1 MLLPRPEL
9 CSLDDWSCQQL
20 CEGKVEGGP
29 TRTYKGMAV
38 NKVWRDFM
46 VLVGDF
52 KGDDTG
58 GYSSFADKY
67 FEDENFVGR
76 YASAHSVVCEAGC
89 CGCSRRRLLVQALHQ
104 GHAEHGKRW
113 SRHELIHVLHQCEA
127 AAPLGYVRTC
137 EAVAGAPPYVVMLLQ
152 MGATWC
158 SGRSLRAWTSWT
170 KSRAHTHST
179 ASPLTLL

>member
-1 MLLPRPEL
+1 VLLPRPEL
-9 CSLDDWSCQQL
+9 CLLDERSCQQL

-76 YASAHSVVCEAGC
+76 YASAQRGVRS
-89 CGCSRRRLLVQALHQ
+89 RLLWL
-104 GHAEHGKRW
+104 
-113 SRHELIHVLHQCEA
+113 LTPTI
-127 AAPLGYVRTC
+127 
-137 EAVAGAPPYVVMLLQ
+137 AGPGTPP
-152 MGATWC
+152 GA
-158 SGRSLRAWTSWT
+158 R
-170 KSRAHTHST
+170 
-179 ASPLTLL
+179 